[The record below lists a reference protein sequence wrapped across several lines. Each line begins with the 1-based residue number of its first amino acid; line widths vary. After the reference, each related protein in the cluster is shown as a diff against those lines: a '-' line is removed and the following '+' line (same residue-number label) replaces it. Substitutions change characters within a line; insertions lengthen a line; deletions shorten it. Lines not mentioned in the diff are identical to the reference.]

1 MVLTRIFAVLLALVA
16 LPASA
21 DHTIGWT
28 VWRLYQGSTIIQDGF
43 TTLQACAQAADNL
56 NVLRSYHCAT
66 NRVPVNVTA
75 DAVTPPPPP
84 PDEPPPPPPPP
95 PTGSEPYPLGVVP
108 FSYSWPSPPVTS
120 RTIQVNTMAQF
131 QSAVQTNGARV
142 EVAPGVYTG
151 TLNVSGSDLD
161 VVMSNMATCRG
172 CQLNW
177 GNYATVVRPARVRWT
192 GGNFVDGG
200 LVLMPIDDL
209 LVNDVHIDNLASN
222 SPEGIHNLTGSVG
235 SYWTGQGVRQGWNR
249 QAWINSTIRLRG
261 GSSSGGWAFFSN
273 PHGAS
278 SAFGNGNL
286 ILANVKVQTTGGQN
300 NRFMAI
306 TNLVIVDSVFNPD
319 GLSAN
324 GMRIHQ
330 STTNVYMR
338 DSWVRGLWKLD
349 PTNGSDFGP
358 QVLNATFLR
367 VAHYD
372 QALDVLMLQGV
383 SPNRGTV
390 TDSVVYSNAGGGT
403 PSVSPMT
410 GSGNRH
416 LPWDGV
422 TVPNYSAVGARR

>member
-358 QVLNATFLR
+358 QVLNA
-367 VAHYD
+367 
-372 QALDVLMLQGV
+372 
-383 SPNRGTV
+383 
-390 TDSVVYSNAGGGT
+390 GGGT